1 MPIEFGR
8 SCVGGSPGGLG
19 TSVHQAAEN
28 GYTEALKE
36 LLLADG
42 KVALN
47 VFDDMGRTPL
57 ICAVDNGRFAE
68 TSLLLD
74 AGADAN
80 VHDTETISNTAL
92 SYAVQG
98 GSLAMVQLSALDR
111 ARRAATDG
119 CAPEQRQILELLD
132 EDAKRRKPGL

>member
-1 MPIEFGR
+1 
-8 SCVGGSPGGLG
+8 
-19 TSVHQAAEN
+19 VHQAAEN

-98 GSLAMVQLSALDR
+98 GSLAMVQLLLRYGADPTIRGWMHLSALDR

>member
-1 MPIEFGR
+1 
-8 SCVGGSPGGLG
+8 
-19 TSVHQAAEN
+19 VHQAAEN

-98 GSLAMVQLSALDR
+98 GSLAMVQLLLRYGADPTIRGWMHFCFGPRSSCGHRWLR
-111 ARRAATDG
+111 ARAASNSRAS
-119 CAPEQRQILELLD
+119 R
-132 EDAKRRKPGL
+132 